1 MTAWAVTFDS
11 PQPFEPIATAQMRLA
26 VARCADRIPD
36 TVLFLEHGPVVTLGR
51 RGRTEHL
58 LVSPEILRARGIDF
72 CTASRGGDVTYHGPG
87 QLVIYPVL
95 RLGALG
101 ADAHGYLYNL
111 EEIAIRTCADF
122 GVQARR
128 VQGKNGAWTEAG
140 KIAAIGFQLKRGIT
154 LHGMSFNVAPDLADF
169 EVIVPCGLEGDPVCS
184 LQSLLGERAPPLAD
198 VRERMSTHFE
208 AVCGRRLEA
217 KHPNDLREF
226 FRI

>member
-11 PQPFEPIATAQMRLA
+11 PQPFEPIATAQMQLA
-26 VARCADRIPD
+26 VARGEDRIPD
-36 TVLFLEHGPVVTLGR
+36 TVLFLEHCPVITLGR
-51 RGRTEHL
+51 RGRTQHL
-58 LVSPEILRARGIDF
+58 LVSPETLRARGIDF

-87 QLVIYPVL
+87 QLVIYPIL

-101 ADAHGYLYNL
+101 ADAHGYLFNL

-122 GVQARR
+122 DVQARR
-128 VQGKNGAWTEAG
+128 VPGKNGAWTEAG
-140 KIAAIGFQLKRGIT
+140 KIAAIGFHLKRGIT
-154 LHGMSFNVAPDLADF
+154 LHGMSFNVDPDLADF

-184 LQSLLGERAPPLAD
+184 LRSLLGERAPALAD

-208 AVCGRRLEA
+208 TVCGRRLET
-217 KHPNDLREF
+217 KYPDDLRAF